1 MATSIE
7 IRIRGDTGANWE
19 SKNTVLKQRE
29 IGYDMT
35 ANRFKVGDGLTAWKD
50 LAYVAPDV
58 INDLTTGGNDKA
70 LSAEQG
76 KTLKAEVDA
85 KASSTTVNNLQ
96 QTLTTLI
103 NDSKVTVEDKLD
115 STSTTNAL
123 SANQGKVLKEFVDD
137 ITQDITEITQVT
149 ETTIKN
155 DDITSETWRFTLDD
169 DSTIEKKVALW
180 SS

>member
-76 KTLKAEVDA
+76 KTLKSELDT
-85 KASSTTVNNLQ
+85 KANNSDVTNITNRVTELN
-96 QTLTTLI
+96 QTI
-103 NDSKVTVEDKLD
+103 NQDVVKS
-115 STSTTNAL
+115 
-123 SANQGKVLKEFVDD
+123 DD
-137 ITQDITEITQVT
+137 IT
-149 ETTIKN
+149 
-155 DDITSETWRFTLDD
+155 
-169 DSTIEKKVALW
+169 
-180 SS
+180 

>member
-35 ANRFKVGDGLTAWKD
+35 ANRFKVGDGLTTWKD

-58 INDLTTGGNDKA
+58 INDLTTGGTAKA

-76 KTLKAEVDA
+76 KTLKAELDT
-85 KASSTTVNNLQ
+85 KANSS
-96 QTLTTLI
+96 
-103 NDSKVTVEDKLD
+103 DVTNI
-115 STSTTNAL
+115 TNR
-123 SANQGKVLKEFVDD
+123 
-137 ITQDITEITQVT
+137 VT
-149 ETTIKN
+149 ELNQTINQDVIKS
-155 DDITSETWRFTLDD
+155 DDFTSEVWKFTLSD
-169 DSTIEKKVALW
+169 DSEVEKKVALW